1 VKKVCSVML
10 AIGFGVGMSAEAMVP
25 ITEDSRDA
33 RMPCLAAHRSS
44 AEICTNLAPLFKVGA

>member
-1 VKKVCSVML
+1 ML

-44 AEICTNLAPLFKVGA
+44 AEICTNLAPLFKVEA